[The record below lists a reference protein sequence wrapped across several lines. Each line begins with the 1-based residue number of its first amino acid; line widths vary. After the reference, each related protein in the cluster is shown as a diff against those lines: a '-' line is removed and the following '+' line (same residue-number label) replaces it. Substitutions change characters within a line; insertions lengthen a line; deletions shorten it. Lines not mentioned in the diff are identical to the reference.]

1 MNMQKE
7 YRKELR
13 RLKKLRTAE
22 AKRFCKTAD
31 RINAEFEREQRGYHK
46 RNDKL
51 IQRIAILEGRLS

>member
-7 YRKELR
+7 YRRELAA
-13 RLKKLRTAE
+13 LKKHRTAE

-31 RINAEFEREQRGYHK
+31 RINAEFEREQRAYGK

-51 IQRIAILEGRLS
+51 NRRIAILEGRLV